1 MKLLQERSRLRSR
14 TAGGNLIIQTSVRL
28 LVPFIQ
34 LFGLYVI
41 VHGHY
46 SPGGGFQGGVV
57 LGASFILLALAYDL
71 QTSFSYMS
79 ERTNTILGNLGA
91 LIYIGTG
98 VVCALLGGLFLDYSA
113 LDRIIP
119 LGTVEWRSLGIFLVE
134 VGVGITVMA
143 IMASLFWDL
152 GSGGSMDEGL

>member
-1 MKLLQERSRLRSR
+1 MKQLQARAALNPAGDSLIIR
-14 TAGGNLIIQTSVRL
+14 TAVRL

-34 LFGLYVI
+34 LYGLYVI

-71 QTSFSYMS
+71 KTSLRHMS
-79 ERTNTILGNLGA
+79 ERVNALLGNLGV
-91 LIYIGTG
+91 LIYVGIA
-98 VVCALLGGLFLDYSA
+98 VLCALLGGLFLDYAA
-113 LDRIIP
+113 LARLVP
-119 LGTVEWRSLGIFLVE
+119 MAAEEWHSLGIFLVE
-134 VGVGITVMA
+134 LGVGLAVMS

-152 GSGGSMDEGL
+152 ASGGDMEEGL

>member
-1 MKLLQERSRLRSR
+1 MKQLQEQVGRNPE
-14 TAGGNLIIQTSVRL
+14 GDNLIIRTSVRL

-34 LFGLYVI
+34 LYGLYVI

-71 QTSFSYMS
+71 KTSLRFMS
-79 ERTNTILGNLGA
+79 ERVNNLLGNLGVLIFVGIA
-91 LIYIGTG
+91 LL
-98 VVCALLGGLFLDYSA
+98 CALLGGLFLDYAA
-113 LDRIIP
+113 LERLIP
-119 LGTVEWRSLGIFLVE
+119 LGAEEWHSLGIFLVE
-134 VGVGITVMA
+134 LGVGLAVMR

-152 GSGGSMDEGL
+152 ASGGDMEEGL